1 VEAVRE
7 FYGWEKTGAAGAADE
22 LTFDPDKLTM
32 TFAPRGEL
40 PRVAP
45 FNKIDSDFFG
55 APEGE
60 RLWPGPFANLE
71 KGFRQRSIDPR
82 GK

>member
-1 VEAVRE
+1 
-7 FYGWEKTGAAGAADE
+7 
-22 LTFDPDKLTM
+22 
-32 TFAPRGEL
+32 
-40 PRVAP
+40 VAP

-71 KGFRQRSIDPR
+71 KGFKQRSIDPR